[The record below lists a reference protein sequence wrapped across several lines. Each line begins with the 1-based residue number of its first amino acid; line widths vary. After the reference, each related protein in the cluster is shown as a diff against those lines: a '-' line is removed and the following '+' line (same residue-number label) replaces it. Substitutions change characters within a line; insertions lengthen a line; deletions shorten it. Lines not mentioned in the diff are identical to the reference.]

1 MILHKA
7 ESVKVGLRKVGLPMI
22 LPEFFALLSID
33 VFLLLSL
40 LTCLLEDRFPKA
52 VPYIYQIA
60 ALIGFGHL
68 LVSREFL
75 ALFGEYMRFWYNFVY
90 LLVALGNIV
99 AINLYLAVEKKLWD
113 LAKAWSGAVTFP
125 ITLISVFF
133 VSNYSYLQGAEFPT
147 LILQV
152 GLVISAIVMG
162 VSISL
167 FLSPD
172 LLNKFRRRKEVT
184 QWK

>member
-1 MILHKA
+1 LA
-7 ESVKVGLRKVGLPMI
+7 DAI

-40 LTCLLEDRFPKA
+40 LTCLLEDRFPRA
-52 VPYIYQIA
+52 LPYIYQIG
-60 ALIGFGHL
+60 ALVGFGHL
-68 LVSREFL
+68 LVSRDFL
-75 ALFGEYMRFWYNFVY
+75 LIFGEYMRFWYNFFY

-99 AINLYLAVEKKLWD
+99 AINLYLAVNQKMWT

-125 ITLISVFF
+125 LTIIAVFF

-147 LILQV
+147 LLLQL
-152 GLVISAIVMG
+152 GLVVSTIVMG
-162 VSISL
+162 ISISV

-172 LLNKFRRRKEVT
+172 ILNKFRKKKEVN

>member
-1 MILHKA
+1 
-7 ESVKVGLRKVGLPMI
+7 MI

-40 LTCLLEDRFPKA
+40 LTCLLEERFPKA

-75 ALFGEYMRFWYNFVY
+75 TVFGEDMRFWYNFFY
-90 LLVALGNIV
+90 LLVALGNIIAV
-99 AINLYLAVEKKLWD
+99 NLYLAVEKKFWA
-113 LAKAWSGAVTFP
+113 LAKTWSGIVTFP

-133 VSNYSYLQGAEFPT
+133 VFNYSYFQGAEFPT
-147 LILQV
+147 LLLQI
-152 GLVISAIVMG
+152 GLVISPIVMG

-172 LLNKFRRRKEVT
+172 LLDKLRRNRR
-184 QWK
+184 

>member
-1 MILHKA
+1 LA
-7 ESVKVGLRKVGLPMI
+7 DAI
-22 LPEFFALLSID
+22 LPEFFALLSVD

-52 VPYIYQIA
+52 IPYVYQIA
-60 ALIGFGHL
+60 ALVGFGHL

-75 ALFGEYMRFWYNFVY
+75 LIFGEYMRFWYNFFY

-99 AINLYLAVEKKLWD
+99 AINLYLAVNQKMWT

-125 ITLISVFF
+125 LTIIAVFF

-147 LILQV
+147 LLLQL
-152 GLVISAIVMG
+152 GLVVSTIVMG
-162 VSISL
+162 VSISV

-172 LLNKFRRRKEVT
+172 LLNKFKKKKEVNE
-184 QWK
+184 WK

>member
-1 MILHKA
+1 LA
-7 ESVKVGLRKVGLPMI
+7 DPAI
-22 LPEFFALLSID
+22 LPEFFALLSVDI
-33 VFLLLSL
+33 FLLLSL
-40 LTCLLEDRFPKA
+40 LTCLLESRFPKA

-60 ALIGFGHL
+60 ALIGFGHM

-75 ALFGEYMRFWYNFVY
+75 ALFGEYMRFWYNFFY
-90 LLVALGNIV
+90 LLVALANIV
-99 AINLYLAVEKKLWD
+99 AINLYLAVERKAWD

-125 ITLISVFF
+125 ITMIAVFF
-133 VSNYSYLQGAEFPT
+133 VSNYSYLQGVEFPT

-152 GLVISAIVMG
+152 GFVISAVVLGIS
-162 VSISL
+162 VSI

-172 LLNKFRRRKEVT
+172 LLNKFRRKKEVT

>member
-1 MILHKA
+1 LA
-7 ESVKVGLRKVGLPMI
+7 DAI

-52 VPYIYQIA
+52 LPYIYQIA
-60 ALIGFGHL
+60 ALVGFGHL
-68 LVSREFL
+68 LVSRDFL
-75 ALFGEYMRFWYNFVY
+75 LIFGEYMRFWYNFFY

-99 AINLYLAVEKKLWD
+99 AINLYLAVNQKMWT

-125 ITLISVFF
+125 LTIIAVFF

-147 LILQV
+147 LLLQL
-152 GLVISAIVMG
+152 GLVVSVIVMG
-162 VSISL
+162 VSISV

-172 LLNKFRRRKEVT
+172 LLSKFRRKKEVNE
-184 QWK
+184 WK

>member
-1 MILHKA
+1 MA
-7 ESVKVGLRKVGLPMI
+7 DAI

-40 LTCLLEDRFPKA
+40 LTCLLEERFPKA
-52 VPYIYQIA
+52 LPYIYQIA
-60 ALIGFGHL
+60 ALVGFGHL
-68 LVSREFL
+68 LVSKDFL
-75 ALFGEYMRFWYNFVY
+75 LIFGEYMRFWYNFFY

-99 AINLYLAVEKKLWD
+99 AINLYLAVEKKMWA

-125 ITLISVFF
+125 LTLIAVFF

-152 GLVISAIVMG
+152 GLVVSAVLMG
-162 VSISL
+162 VSVSV

-172 LLNKFRRRKEVT
+172 LLSKLRRRKEVN
-184 QWK
+184 

>member
-1 MILHKA
+1 LA
-7 ESVKVGLRKVGLPMI
+7 DAI

-52 VPYIYQIA
+52 IPYIYQIA
-60 ALIGFGHL
+60 ALVGFGHL

-75 ALFGEYMRFWYNFVY
+75 LIFGEYMRFWYNFFY

-99 AINLYLAVEKKLWD
+99 AINLYLAVNQKMWT

-125 ITLISVFF
+125 LTIIAVFF

-147 LILQV
+147 LLLQL
-152 GLVISAIVMG
+152 GLVVSTIVMG

-172 LLNKFRRRKEVT
+172 LLNKFKKKKEVNE
-184 QWK
+184 WK

>member
-1 MILHKA
+1 MA
-7 ESVKVGLRKVGLPMI
+7 I

-40 LTCLLEDRFPKA
+40 LSCILESRFPKA
-52 VPYIYQIA
+52 LPYIYQIA
-60 ALIGFGHL
+60 ALVGFGHL
-68 LVSREFL
+68 LVSRDFL
-75 ALFGEYMRFWYNFVY
+75 LIFGEYMRFWYNFFY

-99 AINLYLAVEKKLWD
+99 AINLYLAVEQKMWS
-113 LAKAWSGAVTFP
+113 LAKAWAGTVTFP
-125 ITLISVFF
+125 LTLIAVFF

-162 VSISL
+162 VSISM

-172 LLNKFRRRKEVT
+172 LVSKLRRKKEVT

>member
-1 MILHKA
+1 
-7 ESVKVGLRKVGLPMI
+7 MI

-40 LTCLLEDRFPKA
+40 LTCLLEERFPKA
-52 VPYIYQIA
+52 LPYVYQIA
-60 ALIGFGHL
+60 ALVGFGHI
-68 LVSREFL
+68 LVSRDFINV
-75 ALFGEYMRFWYNFVY
+75 FGEYMRFWYNFFY

-99 AINLYLAVEKKLWD
+99 AANLYLAVEKRMWT

-125 ITLISVFF
+125 IALIAVFF
-133 VSNYSYLQGAEFPT
+133 VSNYSYLEGAQFPI

-152 GLVISAIVMG
+152 GLVISIVVMG
-162 VSISL
+162 VSVSIL
-167 FLSPD
+167 LSPD

-184 QWK
+184 

>member
-1 MILHKA
+1 
-7 ESVKVGLRKVGLPMI
+7 
-22 LPEFFALLSID
+22 LLGID

-40 LTCLLEDRFPKA
+40 LTCLLEERFPKA

-75 ALFGEYMRFWYNFVY
+75 TLFGEYMRFWYSFFY

-99 AINLYLAVEKKLWD
+99 ALNLYLAVERKFWV
-113 LAKAWSGAVTFP
+113 LAKAWSGVVTFP
-125 ITLISVFF
+125 ITVISVFF
-133 VSNYSYLQGAEFPT
+133 VSNYSYLQGAEFPI

-152 GLVISAIVMG
+152 GFVIATIVLG
-162 VSISL
+162 VGISI

-172 LLNKFRRRKEVT
+172 LLDKLRRRKEVNH
-184 QWK
+184 WK

>member
-1 MILHKA
+1 MA
-7 ESVKVGLRKVGLPMI
+7 DPAI

-40 LTCLLEDRFPKA
+40 LSCILEDRFPKA
-52 VPYIYQIA
+52 LPYVYQIA

-75 ALFGEYMRFWYNFVY
+75 LIFGEYMRFWYNFFY

-99 AINLYLAVEKKLWD
+99 AINLYLAVEKKMWA

-125 ITLISVFF
+125 LTIITVFF

-152 GLVISAIVMG
+152 GLVVSAVVMG
-162 VSISL
+162 VSVSV

-172 LLNKFRRRKEVT
+172 LLSKLRRRKEVN
-184 QWK
+184 

>member
-1 MILHKA
+1 MA
-7 ESVKVGLRKVGLPMI
+7 DPAI

-40 LTCLLEDRFPKA
+40 LSCILEDRFPKA
-52 VPYIYQIA
+52 LPYVYQIA

-75 ALFGEYMRFWYNFVY
+75 VIFGEYMRFWYNFFY

-99 AINLYLAVEKKLWD
+99 AVNLYLAVEKKMWA

-125 ITLISVFF
+125 LTLISVFF

-152 GLVISAIVMG
+152 GLVISAVLMG
-162 VSISL
+162 VSVSI

-172 LLNKFRRRKEVT
+172 LLSKFRRRKEVN
-184 QWK
+184 

>member
-1 MILHKA
+1 LA
-7 ESVKVGLRKVGLPMI
+7 DPAI

-33 VFLLLSL
+33 IFLLLSL
-40 LTCLLEDRFPKA
+40 LSCILENRFPKA
-52 VPYIYQIA
+52 LPYVYQIA

-75 ALFGEYMRFWYNFVY
+75 LIFGEYMRFWYSFFY
-90 LLVALGNIV
+90 LLVALGNVV
-99 AINLYLAVEKKLWD
+99 AINLYLAVEQKMWA

-125 ITLISVFF
+125 LTIVSVFF

-152 GLVISAIVMG
+152 GLVVSAVIMG
-162 VSISL
+162 VSVSV

-172 LLNKFRRRKEVT
+172 LLSKLRRRKEVN
-184 QWK
+184 

>member
-1 MILHKA
+1 
-7 ESVKVGLRKVGLPMI
+7 MI

-33 VFLLLSL
+33 IFLLLSL
-40 LTCLLEDRFPKA
+40 LTCLLEERFPKA

-75 ALFGEYMRFWYNFVY
+75 FVFGEYMRFWYNFFY
-90 LLVALGNIV
+90 LLVSLGNIV
-99 AINLYLAVEKKLWD
+99 AINLYLAVGKQMWA
-113 LAKAWSGAVTFP
+113 LAKAWSGVVTFP
-125 ITLISVFF
+125 ITVISVFF
-133 VSNYSYLQGAEFPT
+133 VSNYGYLQGAEFPI
-147 LILQV
+147 LILQL
-152 GLVISAIVMG
+152 GFVISAIVMG

-172 LLNKFRRRKEVT
+172 LLDRLRRRKEVNH
-184 QWK
+184 WE

>member
-1 MILHKA
+1 LA
-7 ESVKVGLRKVGLPMI
+7 DPAI
-22 LPEFFALLSID
+22 LPEFFALISVDI
-33 VFLLLSL
+33 FLLLSL
-40 LTCLLEDRFPKA
+40 LTCLLDQRFPKA

-75 ALFGEYMRFWYNFVY
+75 TLFGEYMRFWYNFFY
-90 LLVALGNIV
+90 LLVSLANII
-99 AINLYLAVEKKLWD
+99 AINLYLAVERKSWE

-125 ITLISVFF
+125 ITVISVFF
-133 VSNYSYLQGAEFPT
+133 VSNYSYLHGAAFPT
-147 LILQV
+147 LILQI

-162 VSISL
+162 VSISI

-172 LLNKFRRRKEVT
+172 LLDKLRRRKEVT

>member
-1 MILHKA
+1 MA
-7 ESVKVGLRKVGLPMI
+7 DAI
-22 LPEFFALLSID
+22 LPEFFALLSVD

-52 VPYIYQIA
+52 IPYIYQIA
-60 ALIGFGHL
+60 ALVGFGHL

-75 ALFGEYMRFWYNFVY
+75 LIFGEYMRFWYNFFY

-99 AINLYLAVEKKLWD
+99 AINLYLAINQKMWT

-125 ITLISVFF
+125 LTIIAVFF

-147 LILQV
+147 LLLQL
-152 GLVISAIVMG
+152 GLVVSTIVMG
-162 VSISL
+162 VSIAV

-172 LLNKFRRRKEVT
+172 LLNKFRRKKEVNE
-184 QWK
+184 WK

>member
-1 MILHKA
+1 LA
-7 ESVKVGLRKVGLPMI
+7 DAAI

-40 LTCLLEDRFPKA
+40 LTCLLEERFPKA
-52 VPYIYQIA
+52 LPYIYQIA
-60 ALIGFGHL
+60 ALVGFGHL
-68 LVSREFL
+68 LVSRDFL
-75 ALFGEYMRFWYNFVY
+75 LIFGEYMRFWYNFFY

-99 AINLYLAVEKKLWD
+99 ALNLYLAVNQKMWT

-125 ITLISVFF
+125 LTIIAVFF

-147 LILQV
+147 LLLQL
-152 GLVISAIVMG
+152 GLVVSTIVMG
-162 VSISL
+162 VSISV

-172 LLNKFRRRKEVT
+172 LLNKFRKKKEVNE
-184 QWK
+184 WK

>member
-1 MILHKA
+1 LA
-7 ESVKVGLRKVGLPMI
+7 DAI

-40 LTCLLEDRFPKA
+40 LTCLLEDRFPRA
-52 VPYIYQIA
+52 LPYIYQIA
-60 ALIGFGHL
+60 ALVGFGHL
-68 LVSREFL
+68 LVSRDFL
-75 ALFGEYMRFWYNFVY
+75 LIFGDYMRFWYNFFY

-99 AINLYLAVEKKLWD
+99 AINLYLAVNQKMWT

-125 ITLISVFF
+125 LIIIAVFF

-147 LILQV
+147 LLMQL
-152 GLVISAIVMG
+152 GLVVSTIVMG
-162 VSISL
+162 VSISV

-172 LLNKFRRRKEVT
+172 LLNKFRKKKEVNE
-184 QWK
+184 WK

>member
-1 MILHKA
+1 MA
-7 ESVKVGLRKVGLPMI
+7 ELAI
-22 LPEFFALLSID
+22 LPEFFALISVDI
-33 VFLLLSL
+33 FLLLSL
-40 LTCLLEDRFPKA
+40 LTCLLESRFPKV

-68 LVSREFL
+68 LVSREFMT
-75 ALFGEYMRFWYNFVY
+75 LFGEYMRFWYNFFY
-90 LLVALGNIV
+90 LLVSLANIV
-99 AINLYLAVEKKLWD
+99 AINIYLAVERKEWE

-125 ITLISVFF
+125 LTLIATFF
-133 VSNYSYLQGAEFPT
+133 VSNYSYLQGAEFPM

-152 GLVISAIVMG
+152 GFVISAIVMG

-172 LLNKFRRRKEVT
+172 LLNKVRRKKEVT